1 MSWGIMGYVLA
12 AAAANVVGGF
22 IIFIKKDWSERG
34 INLLLAL
41 SAGLLLAITLV
52 DLIPEVMADSESS
65 PIYILASVAVV
76 FLLQQYF
83 APHGHGGEQVH
94 AYTRSRSTVTG
105 IKVGMSIHTFFDGF
119 SIVAGFALDI
129 TLGIAVFIAIILHK
143 IPDGVTISSVIFSLT
158 RDKLKAVNSAL
169 LLGGTTFA
177 GGLIAWLLTGV
188 YFPNETMLII
198 ALSVSAGIFLYVA
211 CAELLPAVN
220 EAGDRLLGW
229 FVIAGAGAYFLLH
242 WILGQLGPHVH

>member
-1 MSWGIMGYVLA
+1 MTLGIMGYVLA

-83 APHGHGGEQVH
+83 APHHGHGGEQVQ
-94 AYTRSRSTVTG
+94 AFTRSRNTVTG
-105 IKVGMSIHTFFDGF
+105 LKVGMSIHTFFDGF
-119 SIVAGFALDI
+119 SIIAGFALDI
-129 TLGIAVFIAIILHK
+129 TLGIAVFVAIILHK
-143 IPDGVTISSVIFSLT
+143 IPDGVTIASVVFSLT
-158 RDKLKAVNSAL
+158 RDKV
-169 LLGGTTFA
+169 
-177 GGLIAWLLTGV
+177 
-188 YFPNETMLII
+188 
-198 ALSVSAGIFLYVA
+198 
-211 CAELLPAVN
+211 
-220 EAGDRLLGW
+220 
-229 FVIAGAGAYFLLH
+229 
-242 WILGQLGPHVH
+242 